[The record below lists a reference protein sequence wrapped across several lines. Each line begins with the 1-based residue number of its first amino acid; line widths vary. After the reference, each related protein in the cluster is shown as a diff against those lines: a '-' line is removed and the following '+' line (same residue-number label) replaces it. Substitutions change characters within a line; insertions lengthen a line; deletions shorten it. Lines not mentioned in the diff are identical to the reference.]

1 MPILAGATEFDEA
14 KIKEVYDVLF
24 VIDEH
29 YFPNGNEWI
38 AGENVTVA
46 DFAYIATVSSLVVS
60 FNNKRSFKLFVLFA
74 ILLSKLKPMIQQS
87 SFATHPNFP
96 DAHVKSFNFIFR
108 KWGHRLESIPEFKP
122 GSTAARQLFPSMMS

>member
-1 MPILAGATEFDEA
+1 MPIFAGATEIDEG
-14 KIKEVYDVLF
+14 KIKDVYDVLF

-60 FNNKRSFKLFVLFA
+60 
-74 ILLSKLKPMIQQS
+74 
-87 SFATHPNFP
+87 
-96 DAHVKSFNFIFR
+96 
-108 KWGHRLESIPEFKP
+108 
-122 GSTAARQLFPSMMS
+122 